1 MTQTLDVE
9 GLDGGVRTAEVPV
22 SEHAIR
28 TWCAALGETNPL
40 HLNAAAARRAGY
52 PAVLA
57 PPAMLQTWTM
67 PITDRSA
74 HPTLHAR
81 VRGRAREAGLT
92 AVVATDYEQEYLR
105 PIHPGALLTERSR
118 VEAVSAPKD
127 TALGPGRF
135 VTIGVTIAGADGP
148 VGRIRAR
155 TLYFDPA
162 PAARTQPMAAVDEA
176 PDDLEPLVVP
186 LSRTLVV
193 TASLASND
201 HEAVHHDHEVAR
213 AQGLPDIIASI
224 VTTAGLVIRF
234 TGAAAGGA
242 WCRSLR
248 LRLAR
253 PAFPGDVLTLR
264 GHTAGRIVRVRGDHP
279 RGRHVTAEVGYS
291 RPGTGGTVV

>member
-1 MTQTLDVE
+1 MIRTLDLE
-9 GLDGGVRTAEVPV
+9 GLDGGVRIAEVPV

-40 HLNAAAARRAGY
+40 HLDTAAARRAGY
-52 PAVLA
+52 PAILA

-67 PITDRSA
+67 PITDRTA

-81 VRGRAREAGLT
+81 VRSLAREAGLT
-92 AVVATDYEQEYLR
+92 AVVATDYDQEYLR
-105 PIHPGALLTERSR
+105 PIHPGARLSERSR
-118 VEAVSAPKD
+118 VEAVSALKD

-135 VTIGVTIAGADGP
+135 VTIRITITDADGP
-148 VGRIRAR
+148 VGRIQAR

-162 PAARTQPMAAVDEA
+162 PAMRTPPMVAVDEE

-186 LSRTLVV
+186 LSRSLVV

-201 HEAVHHDHEVAR
+201 HEPVHHDHEVAR

-224 VTTAGLVIRF
+224 VTTAGLVLRF
-234 TGAAAGGA
+234 TGASAGGA

-248 LRLAR
+248 LRLGR
-253 PAFPGDVLTLR
+253 PAIPGDVLTLR
-264 GHTAGRIVRVRGDHP
+264 GRPAGETVRVRGEHS
-279 RGRHVTAEVGYS
+279 RGRHVTAEVTYS
-291 RPGTGGTVV
+291 GSDAGGGVV